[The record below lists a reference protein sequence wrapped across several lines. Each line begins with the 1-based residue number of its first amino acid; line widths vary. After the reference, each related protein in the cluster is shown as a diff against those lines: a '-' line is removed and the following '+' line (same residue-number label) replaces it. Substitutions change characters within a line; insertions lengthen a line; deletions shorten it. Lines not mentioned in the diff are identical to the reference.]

1 MKAPVLVLIVFFSC
15 VYVATEIETLENL
28 IARNPEDRGLLLE
41 LGIAYHNAGVLG
53 DKDYVLKAIRLLE
66 KLVKDDAE
74 GLATAYLGSSHLLR
88 ARDDWN
94 PFGKLSNL
102 NKGFEYLDK
111 AVKYHGDNI
120 IVLAIR
126 ANAYINIPGFFGKLD
141 TSITD
146 LERIVQLYSQSTVVD
161 DILLNSRLKLGEAF
175 MKKGDSDKAYEQ
187 WRWILKN
194 APDTAQAKEARQ
206 LLRP

>member
-1 MKAPVLVLIVFFSC
+1 MRVTVLILTVFFSC
-15 VYVATEIETLENL
+15 LCVATEIEILENL
-28 IARNPEDRGLLLE
+28 VARNPEDKSLSLE

-53 DKDYVLKAIRLLE
+53 DKDHVLKAIKLLE
-66 KLVKDDAE
+66 KLVKDDEE

-102 NKGFEYLDK
+102 GKGFEYLDR

-120 IVLAIR
+120 MVLVIR
-126 ANAYINIPGFFGKLD
+126 ANAYINIPGIFGKLD
-141 TSITD
+141 TSIAD
-146 LERIVQLYSQSTVVD
+146 FQKIIQLYSQDTVVD

-175 MKKGDSDKAYEQ
+175 MKKGDNNKAYEQ

-194 APDTAQAKEARQ
+194 APDTPQAKEARE
-206 LLRP
+206 LLRK

>member
-1 MKAPVLVLIVFFSC
+1 MRVTVLILTVFFSC
-15 VYVATEIETLENL
+15 LCVATEIEILENL
-28 IARNPEDRGLLLE
+28 VARNPEDKSLSLD
-41 LGIAYHNAGVLG
+41 LGIAYHNAAVLG
-53 DKDYVLKAIRLLE
+53 DKDHVLKAIKLLE
-66 KLVKDDAE
+66 KLVKDDEE

-102 NKGFEYLDK
+102 GKGFEYLDR

-120 IVLAIR
+120 MVLVIR
-126 ANAYINIPGFFGKLD
+126 ANAYINIPGIFGKLD
-141 TSITD
+141 TSIAD
-146 LERIVQLYSQSTVVD
+146 FQKIIQLYSQDTVVD

-175 MKKGDSDKAYEQ
+175 VKKGDNDKAYEQ

-194 APDTAQAKEARQ
+194 APDTPQAKEARE
-206 LLRP
+206 LLRK